1 VFTMPAGKIT
11 KGKQLSD
18 ILIDERRSARF

>member
-1 VFTMPAGKIT
+1 MLSGKIT

-18 ILIDERRSARF
+18 LLIEERRSARF